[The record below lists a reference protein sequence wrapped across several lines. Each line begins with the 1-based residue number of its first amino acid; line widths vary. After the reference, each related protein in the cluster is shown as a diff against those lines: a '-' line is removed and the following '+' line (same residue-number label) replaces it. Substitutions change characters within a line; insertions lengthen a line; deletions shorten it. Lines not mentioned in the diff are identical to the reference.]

1 VRISIVGPSYPFR
14 GGIAQCT
21 TLLYRHLRDRHT
33 VSFYSFKRQY
43 PAWLFPGK
51 TDKDTSENLTAEPGT
66 EHLLDS
72 LNPSSWLR
80 VANRIRKDQAELVI
94 IPWWNSFWTPQFL
107 TIALLVRWLTNAR
120 IMFVCHN
127 IFEHEAR
134 FFTRFCSKTVL
145 KQGDLFVVHS
155 SEEFDRLKQFIPE
168 DRISL
173 GFLAQNDLFDGTAWD
188 RIQARERLGVTG
200 DVLLFFG
207 FLRPYKGLEVLLKA
221 MPSILRKRPVTLMI
235 VGEAWG
241 GADDVDDRAGELGIR
256 PQIVRVDRYVPNEE
270 VGLYF
275 SAADLVVLPY
285 LSGTGSGVI
294 PSAYVFNTPVVATR
308 VGSMPDAVTEGRTGF
323 LVPPGDPAAL
333 ANAVLRF
340 FEEGRAAEFRR
351 NIERGKYAF
360 SWRRFTDLIENAAK
374 KSPEKGTTGP
384 ATARAGLSGMESN

>member
-1 VRISIVGPSYPFR
+1 MRISIVGPSYPFR

-21 TLLYRHLRDRHT
+21 TLLYRHLRSQHT
-33 VSFYSFKRQY
+33 VTFYSFKRQY

-51 TDKDTSENLTAEPGT
+51 TDKDNSENLTAEPGT

-80 VANRIRKDQAELVI
+80 VANRIRKDQVELVI

-107 TIALLVRWLTNAR
+107 TIALMVRWFTNAR
-120 IMFVCHN
+120 ILFVCHN

-145 KQGDLFVVHS
+145 KRGDLFVVHS

-168 DRISL
+168 DKITL
-173 GFLAQNDLFDGTAWD
+173 GFLAQNDLFEGAAWD
-188 RIQARERLGVTG
+188 RADARKRLGVTG

-207 FLRPYKGLEVLLKA
+207 FLRPYKGLDVLLKA

-235 VGEAWG
+235 VGESWG
-241 GADDVDDRAGELGIR
+241 GADDVNKMTGELGIASH
-256 PQIVRVDRYVPNEE
+256 IVRVDRYVPNEE

-275 SAADLVVLPY
+275 SAADLVILPY
-285 LSGTGSGVI
+285 LAGTGSGVV

-308 VGSMPDAVTEGRTGF
+308 VGSMPDAVTDGRTGF
-323 LVPPGDPAAL
+323 LVPAGDPAAL
-333 ANAVLRF
+333 ANAILRF

-351 NIERGKYAF
+351 NIERKKYAF
-360 SWRRFTDLIENAAK
+360 SWRRFTGLIENAAK
-374 KSPEKGTTGP
+374 KSPEKGTPGP